1 MSKYTNAQIAA
12 SLKLWNEYFNTSGLM
27 ADDEFNVMS
36 LDERIAMLD
45 EAYHD
50 DEDEADE

>member
-27 ADDEFNVMS
+27 TDDEFYAMR

-45 EAYHD
+45 KAYPD
-50 DEDEADE
+50 DEADE

>member
-12 SLKLWNEYFNTSGLM
+12 SLELWNEYFNTSGLM
-27 ADDEFNVMS
+27 TDDEFYAMR

-45 EAYHD
+45 KAYPD
-50 DEDEADE
+50 DGEADE